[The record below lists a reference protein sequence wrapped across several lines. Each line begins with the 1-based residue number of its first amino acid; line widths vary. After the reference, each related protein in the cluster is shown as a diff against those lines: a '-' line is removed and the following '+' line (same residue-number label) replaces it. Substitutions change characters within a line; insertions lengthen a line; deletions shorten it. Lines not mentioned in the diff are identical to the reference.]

1 MAQCRSCYLCI
12 GNDNPCKMYVNHIL
26 SVQQNDYCWFVDTRT
41 ELFTY
46 KELSSSPGV
55 VDIGE
60 VVSLKTTKKY
70 ETSMHM

>member
-1 MAQCRSCYLCI
+1 
-12 GNDNPCKMYVNHIL
+12 MYVNHIW
-26 SVQQNDYCWFVDTRT
+26 SVPQNDYCWFVDTGT

-46 KELSSSPGV
+46 IQVALQFPQACL
-55 VDIGE
+55 